1 MISLKV
7 MHVVS
12 RGAGLLTA
20 SMLVM
25 LLSACTI
32 LPSAPVS
39 QVYLLPVPPAAN
51 TSRAPTVN
59 WSLRVSQPATNQFI
73 NSSRIAVQPDGQE
86 IAVYKNS
93 RWTDPAPILVRN
105 RLIQEFRTDGRIP
118 AVSSDDDSLQA
129 DVELSGDLS
138 AFQGVYQAG
147 NSEVLI
153 SFDAR
158 LVRISDRRIIATRHF
173 EIRQP
178 IKGAQMNEVVE
189 AFGLASN
196 QLAAQVLNWTLQ
208 QSPQAARE

>member
-7 MHVVS
+7 MRS
-12 RGAGLLTA
+12 AGRGTWLLML
-20 SMLVM
+20 SMLAM

-39 QVYLLPVPPAAN
+39 QVYLLPVPAA
-51 TSRAPTVN
+51 TTAPHGQSVN

-73 NSSRIAVQPDGQE
+73 NSSRIAVQPEGQE

-93 RWTDPAPILVRN
+93 RWTDPTPILVRN

-138 AFQGVYQAG
+138 AFQGVYLAG

-153 SFDAR
+153 RFDAR

-178 IKGAQMNEVVE
+178 IKGSQMDEVID

-196 QLAAQVLNWTLQ
+196 QLATQVLNWTLQ
-208 QSPQAARE
+208 QSPQ

>member
-1 MISLKV
+1 MRSAG
-7 MHVVS
+7 
-12 RGAGLLTA
+12 RGTWLL
-20 SMLVM
+20 MLAMLAM

-39 QVYLLPVPPAAN
+39 QVYLLPVPAA
-51 TSRAPTVN
+51 TTAPHGQSVN

-73 NSSRIAVQPDGQE
+73 NSSRIAVQPEGQE

-93 RWTDPAPILVRN
+93 RWTDPTPILVRN

-138 AFQGVYQAG
+138 AFQGVYLAG

-153 SFDAR
+153 RFDAR

-178 IKGAQMNEVVE
+178 IKGSQMDEVID

-196 QLAAQVLNWTLQ
+196 QLATQVLNWTLQ
-208 QSPQAARE
+208 QSPQ

>member
-1 MISLKV
+1 MIPLKIMYSTGHRV
-7 MHVVS
+7 
-12 RGAGLLTA
+12 RLL
-20 SMLVM
+20 MLSVLTI

-32 LPSAPVS
+32 LPSTPVS

-51 TSRAPTVN
+51 TPRAQEVD

-73 NSSRIAVQPDGQE
+73 NSSRIAVQPEGQE

-105 RLIQEFRTDGRIP
+105 RLIQEFRTDGHIP

-153 SFDAR
+153 RFDAR

-173 EIRQP
+173 EVRQP
-178 IKGAQMNEVVE
+178 IKGAQMNEVVD

-196 QLAAQVLNWTLQ
+196 QLASQVLNWTLQ
-208 QSPQAARE
+208 QSPR

>member
-7 MHVVS
+7 MHAVG
-12 RGAGLLTA
+12 RQWRLLTA

-32 LPSAPVS
+32 LPTAPVA
-39 QVYLLPVPPAAN
+39 QVYLLPVPPATN
-51 TSRAPTVN
+51 TPRAQTVN

-73 NSSRIAVQPDGQE
+73 NSSRIAVQPEGQE

-93 RWTDPAPILVRN
+93 RWTDPAPILLRN
-105 RLIQEFRTDGRIP
+105 RLIHEFRTDGRIS

-153 SFDAR
+153 RFDAR

-178 IKGAQMNEVVE
+178 IKGSQMNEVVD

-196 QLAAQVLNWTLQ
+196 QLATQVLNWTLR
-208 QSPQAARE
+208 QSPQ